1 MAKVYDAGQLRL
13 FRRNRGLSLREVAGY
28 LHLSASTVCAMENAK
43 IRTPAD
49 ILMELANLYQVD
61 AGRFFVEK
69 L

>member
-1 MAKVYDAGQLRL
+1 MAKVFDSGQLRQ
-13 FRRNRGLSLREVAGY
+13 FRRARGFSLRDVANR
-28 LHLSASTVCAMENAK
+28 LHLSASTIGDMENAK

-49 ILMELANLYQVD
+49 VLIQLANLYQVD